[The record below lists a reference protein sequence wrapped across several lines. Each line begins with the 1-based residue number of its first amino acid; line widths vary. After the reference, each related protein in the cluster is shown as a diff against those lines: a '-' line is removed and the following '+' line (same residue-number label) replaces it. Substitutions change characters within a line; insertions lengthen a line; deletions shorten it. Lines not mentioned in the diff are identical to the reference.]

1 MVFSKRKMKQFLAF
15 GVTIV
20 LVICLYKSWGSPTN
34 GMSHY
39 AYDDGDNTGV
49 EAADNAAV
57 DQEHRRAGPSPERL
71 VLSVFDYNGHRQHNS
86 IDGAKDDAEAG
97 GPLEHDD
104 VERVLVQ
111 NILRPLRK
119 GSAEGVVQKRRIVPS
134 HDNLALDDPEQES
147 RLNELHEAKRQ
158 ILELERKIQE
168 LEGRIPRKYPDVT
181 FLNYKNRKRIL
192 ITGGAGFVGSHL
204 VDYLMMQGHEVIV
217 ADNFF
222 TGRKRNVEHWLG
234 HENFE
239 LIHHDIVNPLFIE
252 VDEIYHLAS
261 PASPPHY
268 MYNPV
273 KTIKTNTLGTINVLG
288 LAKRVGAK
296 VLIAST
302 SEVYGDPDVHPQPE
316 TYWGHVNPIGPRACY
331 DEGKRVSETLS
342 YAYAKQEKVNVRVA
356 RIFNTYGPRMH
367 MNDGRVVSNFIIQA
381 LQNQSITI
389 YGSGRQTRSFQY
401 VSDLVDGLV
410 ALMASN
416 YTQPVNLGNP
426 VERTIQDFA
435 EIIRDLVGCKSKIIE
450 LPAVEDDPQRRKPD
464 ISRAKKYINWEPR
477 VPLQEGLM
485 KTVDYFRK
493 ELARSN
499 HSQRNIFV
507 PETTEFRNL
516 L

>member
-1 MVFSKRKMKQFLAF
+1 MKQLFAF
-15 GVTIV
+15 GVAIV
-20 LVICLYKSWGSPTN
+20 LVICLYKSWGNPTGAKLTLGIAAGEN
-34 GMSHY
+34 ELDANPERSRY
-39 AYDDGDNTGV
+39 VVDRDGEGDAEGTVVRRRMEVAIRKHPPIAEEGD
-49 EAADNAAV
+49 EGGAAV
-57 DQEHRRAGPSPERL
+57 HDSH
-71 VLSVFDYNGHRQHNS
+71 
-86 IDGAKDDAEAG
+86 IDEVHQAK
-97 GPLEHDD
+97 
-104 VERVLVQ
+104 Q
-111 NILRPLRK
+111 
-119 GSAEGVVQKRRIVPS
+119 
-134 HDNLALDDPEQES
+134 
-147 RLNELHEAKRQ
+147 Q
-158 ILELERKIQE
+158 ILALERKIQE

-217 ADNFF
+217 VDNFF

-273 KTIKTNTLGTINVLG
+273 KTIKTNTLGTINMLG

-331 DEGKRVSETLS
+331 DEGKRVAETLA
-342 YAYAKQEKVNVRVA
+342 YAYAKQENVNVRVA

-381 LQNQSITI
+381 LQNQSITM
-389 YGSGRQTRSFQY
+389 YGSGKQTRSFQY

-416 YTQPVNLGNP
+416 YTLPVNLGNP
-426 VERTIQDFA
+426 VERTIEEFA
-435 EIIRDLVGCKSKIIE
+435 EIIRDSVGCKSKIVE

-464 ISRAKKYINWEPR
+464 IARAKRYLDWEPR
-477 VPLQEGLM
+477 VPLKEGLI
-485 KTVDYFRK
+485 KTIEYFRK

-507 PETTEFRNL
+507 PETTEKK
-516 L
+516 